1 MAGLLYFKF
10 GTQKS
15 GIDHHLAPCIVPYV
29 RDLVH
34 DTIITFVLHQA
45 INLIQHILIVSHFV
59 ITHLAR

>member
-15 GIDHHLAPCIVPYV
+15 GIDHHLAPYV
-29 RDLVH
+29 RDLVP

>member
-15 GIDHHLAPCIVPYV
+15 GIDHHFAPCIVPYV
-29 RDLVH
+29 RDLVP

-45 INLIQHILIVSHFV
+45 INLV
-59 ITHLAR
+59 